1 MHLWESRELDFMV
14 LENYLG
20 DFLVF
25 GEMFEDFVGFWDSSK
40 INLCCVLG
48 FREACKGDELD
59 R

>member
-1 MHLWESRELDFMV
+1 MV

>member
-25 GEMFEDFVGFWDSSK
+25 GEIFEDFVGFWDSSK
-40 INLCCVLG
+40 IKFVLCVR
-48 FREACKGDELD
+48 F
-59 R
+59 